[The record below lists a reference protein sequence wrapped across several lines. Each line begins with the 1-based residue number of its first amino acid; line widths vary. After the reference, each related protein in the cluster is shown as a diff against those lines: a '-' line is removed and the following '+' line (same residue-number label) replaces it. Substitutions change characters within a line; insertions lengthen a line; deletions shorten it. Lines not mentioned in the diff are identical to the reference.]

1 MATTKP
7 HAALL
12 ASPGM
17 GHLIPVIEL
26 ANRLFTHHN
35 FDVTVFTISTGTS
48 PATQSQHLTSNL
60 FNVVTL
66 PPIDISGSVDPNAD
80 ISIQLLAMMRQ
91 SIPSLRSAINS
102 MKSRPT
108 ALVVDF
114 FSTASLAMADE
125 FGMLKYV
132 YMPNAALFAAMTLY
146 APAMNKNV
154 ESEFDSENE
163 LLTIPGCR
171 PLRFDDLVDAV
182 QDRTGQ
188 MFDDYARVG
197 AEMSTADAVLVNTW
211 QDLDAITIGALR
223 NHKVLRETIKVP
235 VYPVGPLTR
244 QAQPSDSRSGV
255 LDWLD
260 MQSRGSVLYVS
271 FGSGGTL
278 SSQQM
283 TEMAWGLELS
293 RQRFVWVVR
302 PPMENGALDYL
313 NATNGC
319 DGSLD
324 FLPNGFL
331 ARTKDVG
338 LVIPMWAQQAEI
350 LAHTSVGGF
359 LSHCGWNSTLES
371 IVNGV
376 PLIAW
381 PLFAEQSM
389 NAAFLTEEVGVAYRP
404 KVSPSKGVVMREEIE
419 KMVRLIME
427 DNGMNSKRAKAKELE
442 KSAVQ
447 ALSKGG
453 SSYNSLSQVA
463 KNCQMKLN
471 EHVICCD

>member
-66 PPIDISGSVDPNAD
+66 PPVDISGSVDPNAD
-80 ISIQLLAMMRQ
+80 IFIQLLALMRQ
-91 SIPSLRSAINS
+91 SIPNIRSAINS
-102 MKSRPT
+102 MKSRP
-108 ALVVDF
+108 AVLVVDF
-114 FSTASLAMADE
+114 FSTASLAIADE

-132 YMPNAALFAAMTLY
+132 YMPTAALFVALTLY
-146 APAMNKNV
+146 APTMNKNF
-154 ESEFDSENE
+154 ESEFGSENE

-171 PLRFDDLVDAV
+171 PVRFDDLVNAV
-182 QDRTGQ
+182 QDRTNQ
-188 MFDDYARVG
+188 IFDDYARVG
-197 AEMSTADAVLVNTW
+197 VEMSTADGVLVNTW
-211 QDLDAITIGALR
+211 QDLDATTIGALR
-223 NHKVLRETIKVP
+223 NHKVLRENIKVP

-244 QAQPSDSRSGV
+244 RVKSSDSKSGV
-255 LDWLD
+255 LGWLD

-283 TEMAWGLELS
+283 TELAWGLELS
-293 RQRFVWVVR
+293 HQRFVWVVR
-302 PPMENGALDYL
+302 PPMEHGVLDYL
-313 NATNGC
+313 NAITNGY

-338 LVIPMWAQQAEI
+338 LVVPMWAQQAEI

-359 LSHCGWNSTLES
+359 VSHCGWNSTLES

-381 PLFAEQSM
+381 PLFADQSM

-463 KNCQMKLN
+463 NNCQMKLN
-471 EHVICCD
+471 EMNM